1 MTVAIGYLDGPRLRR
16 SLLAAAQW
24 VGASRDELNR
34 INVFPVPDGD
44 TGTNFWLTM
53 RSIAEALHRLGDAPL
68 PEVSRTAAQAAVMG
82 SRGNSGMMLSHFLCG
97 FDEGIG
103 ARFRIRAQEL
113 AAAIRRGFERLYASL
128 EHPVEGTIIT
138 VCREAAAGAEVA
150 ANAGEDV
157 NGVIHRTLARAEEAL
172 ERTPELLAVLREAG
186 VVDAGGMGFV
196 RMIEGIVRLIDGH
209 LAHEAAEDQKAFE
222 GMAPAATAEVAAD
235 QDYRY
240 CTEVLVRGER
250 LPGSAEARSALH
262 ELGGSLI
269 VLRTADLLRVHVHL
283 NDPAPLFTLAESWGE
298 VLTRKAE
305 DMREQHRLLS
315 AETKPVTVVCDSS
328 CDLPD
333 ELLDRHGIGLV
344 ALQLM
349 YGDEVFR
356 DRVGLD
362 NQEFF
367 RRLRAGLVATTSQPT
382 VATFTEAYEHA
393 RAMADEVVVVLLSGA
408 LSGTYANAEA
418 ARRGFAAGGIHLV
431 DSRSASLGV
440 GLLALRGAELAEAG
454 WPAADIAAELTR
466 VRGQSGLFF
475 TVDTLDNL
483 IRSGRVSRV
492 KGWLGSL
499 LDFKPI
505 LALDAEGLVSPVD
518 RVRGRAALLPKV
530 LALLDEALPQR
541 RARLRMGVVH
551 ADCEDT
557 ARDVRD
563 ALHRRYHPF
572 EIVVSPIT
580 AVLAAHTGP
589 DAWGVIWQVEDGIP
603 SRDPGEAGNKS
614 RSGLL

>member
-1 MTVAIGYLDGPRLRR
+1 M
-16 SLLAAAQW
+16 LAAAQW

-113 AAAIRRGFERLYASL
+113 AVAIRRGFERLYASL
-128 EHPVEGTIIT
+128 EHPVEGTILT

-150 ANAGEDV
+150 AA
-157 NGVIHRTLARAEEAL
+157 
-172 ERTPELLAVLREAG
+172 
-186 VVDAGGMGFV
+186 
-196 RMIEGIVRLIDGH
+196 
-209 LAHEAAEDQKAFE
+209 
-222 GMAPAATAEVAAD
+222 
-235 QDYRY
+235 
-240 CTEVLVRGER
+240 
-250 LPGSAEARSALH
+250 PGSAEARSAVH

-349 YGDEVFR
+349 YGDEVFQ

-418 ARRGFAAGGIHLV
+418 ARRTFAAGGIHLV

-466 VRGQSGLFF
+466 GRGQSGLFF

-551 ADCEDT
+551 ADCANT